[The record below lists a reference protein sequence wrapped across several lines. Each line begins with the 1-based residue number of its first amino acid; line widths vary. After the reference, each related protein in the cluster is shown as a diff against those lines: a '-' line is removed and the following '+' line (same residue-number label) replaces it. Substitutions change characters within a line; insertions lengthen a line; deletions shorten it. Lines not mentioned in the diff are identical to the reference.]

1 MRVKAIVALCC
12 FLTLLLAGVAA
23 FAETSPA
30 PAVPALDNATAPI
43 CAVAPTTQAPQQ
55 ALPDLG
61 VAPETRSACPFS
73 LSQTCTQRW
82 GACALCFCVGS
93 SCSCENR
100 CQ

>member
-1 MRVKAIVALCC
+1 MRLKAILALCC
-12 FLTLLLAGVAA
+12 FLTLLLAGAA
-23 FAETSPA
+23 LFAETPQA
-30 PAVPALDNATAPI
+30 PAAPALSPVTGPACSATP
-43 CAVAPTTQAPQQ
+43 AVQAPQQ

-61 VAPETRSACPFS
+61 VAPETRSACPVS

-82 GACALCFCVGS
+82 GSCALCFCVGS